1 MPNRNF
7 IVVIG
12 ASAGGNIAIPQLLK
26 QLGPELN
33 VAVLIVFHLAKMSVA
48 ELFLKRIQK
57 STELKCEVAR
67 NGVTIKRG
75 HAYLAA
81 PDHHLLLKD
90 SKLMLGK
97 GPMENRYRPS
107 IDATFRSAAAYHDH
121 KVIGIVLS
129 GMLEDGAAG
138 MVAIKR
144 SGGTCIVQDPNETL
158 YSDMVQAVA
167 RSFKPDFTVPVEKMG
182 DIIQKVVKKP
192 PRKSRIPKDVKL
204 ESQIAER
211 VSIGIDD
218 MKKIGDNSIYSCPD
232 CGGGLWEMKSNGV
245 KRYRCHVGHAFTEVG
260 LLSGMQASTETALWT
275 ALRIIEERRNV
286 LKSLAE
292 KEKGREKQGA
302 RRYLKRIN
310 ELETQIQHIK
320 RVLFNIESD
329 V

>member
-1 MPNRNF
+1 MSERSF

-26 QLGPELN
+26 QLDPALN
-33 VAVLIVFHLAKMSVA
+33 IAVLVVFHLAKMSVA
-48 ELFLKRIQK
+48 ELFLRRLQK
-57 STELKCEVAR
+57 STTLKCELSR
-67 NGVTIKRG
+67 NEVTFKRG
-75 HAYLAA
+75 HVYLAA
-81 PDHHLLLKD
+81 PDHHLLVRN

-138 MVAIKR
+138 MLAIKR
-144 SGGTCIVQDPNETL
+144 AGGTCIIQDPNETD
-158 YSDMVQAVA
+158 YSDMVEAVM
-167 RSFKPDFTVPVEKMG
+167 RNLKPDFTVPIEQMG
-182 DIIQKVVKKP
+182 DVIEKIIKKP

-211 VSIGIDD
+211 VSIGMDD
-218 MKKIGDNSIYSCPD
+218 LKKLGMNSVYSCPD
-232 CGGGLWEMKSNGV
+232 CGGGLWEMNSNGV
-245 KRYRCHVGHAFTEVG
+245 KRYRCHVGHAFTEGG

-275 ALRIIEERRNV
+275 ALRIIEERCNV

-292 KEKGREKQGA
+292 KEKGRGNQTTK
-302 RRYLKRIN
+302 RYAKRIK
-310 ELETQIQHIK
+310 ELETQIQHLK
-320 RVLFNIESD
+320 KVLFNTESD
-329 V
+329 F